1 MLKLVEC
8 VPNFSEGRDQSIIDA
23 IARAIESTDEVTL
36 LDVDPGADTN
46 RTVITFIGSP
56 QGAKEAA
63 FQAIKKAA
71 ELIDMRTHHGAHPR
85 MGATDVCPFVPVSG
99 VTTEECI
106 ELAKEL
112 GQRVA
117 DELKIPV
124 YLYEKAATS
133 PERSNLADIRSG
145 EYEGLA
151 DKLKDENWRPDFGE
165 PVLNENSGATVIGVR
180 EFLIAYNIN
189 LNTKDRKLASEIA
202 LTLREKGRIKRDEN
216 GKFVRDENGTPVRT
230 QGRLKSCKAVGWFID
245 EYGQA
250 QISMNLVN
258 YKETPVHVAFDA
270 ACEEADKI
278 GLRVTGSE
286 LVGLIPLAAMRQAG
300 VHYLQKQGRST
311 GVPEEELIDIAV
323 KSLGLN
329 DISEFD
335 PAKKIIEYRVSEQ
348 KGPLVK
354 MDLRDFTNEL
364 SIDSPAPG
372 GGSVAALAGALASAL
387 ASMVANLTIG
397 KKGYEDVREKMIDTA
412 VNAQRIKDELLKS
425 IDRDTAAFNELMG
438 AFRLPKKSEEEIAIR
453 NDAIEDATRKATNI
467 PFEVMKTSVDALKLI
482 QPIAQHGNIN
492 AMSDAGVAA
501 LMGLSSVKGAGLN
514 VRINLPSVQDNSF
527 KETMTKEMTNLIQ
540 QAQSLY
546 DTIMNIVDER
556 ME

>member
-1 MLKLVEC
+1 M
-8 VPNFSEGRDQSIIDA
+8 
-23 IARAIESTDEVTL
+23 
-36 LDVDPGADTN
+36 
-46 RTVITFIGSP
+46 
-56 QGAKEAA
+56 
-63 FQAIKKAA
+63 
-71 ELIDMRTHHGAHPR
+71 
-85 MGATDVCPFVPVSG
+85 
-99 VTTEECI
+99 
-106 ELAKEL
+106 
-112 GQRVA
+112 
-117 DELKIPV
+117 
-124 YLYEKAATS
+124 
-133 PERSNLADIRSG
+133 
-145 EYEGLA
+145 
-151 DKLKDENWRPDFGE
+151 
-165 PVLNENSGATVIGVR
+165 
-180 EFLIAYNIN
+180 
-189 LNTKDRKLASEIA
+189 
-202 LTLREKGRIKRDEN
+202 
-216 GKFVRDENGTPVRT
+216 
-230 QGRLKSCKAVGWFID
+230 
-245 EYGQA
+245 
-250 QISMNLVN
+250 
-258 YKETPVHVAFDA
+258 
-270 ACEEADKI
+270 
-278 GLRVTGSE
+278 
-286 LVGLIPLAAMRQAG
+286 
-300 VHYLQKQGRST
+300 
-311 GVPEEELIDIAV
+311 
-323 KSLGLN
+323 
-329 DISEFD
+329 
-335 PAKKIIEYRVSEQ
+335 
-348 KGPLVK
+348 VK

-453 NDAIEDATRKATNI
+453 NDEIENATRKATNI

-482 QPIAQHGNIN
+482 QPIAQYGNIN